1 MVRTNSY
8 FDLESSVVENL
19 SHLTKKQEEV
29 LLFIRDYYEEEG
41 RSPSYSDIQHHF
53 GLKSKSSVQDYIGY
67 LKKAGF
73 LQKSV
78 GSRSIELV
86 TTEEEAPMVSIPLL
100 GSVAAGR
107 PLDVQ
112 RDGGE
117 NEFIAVPQSMLG
129 GGRCYALS
137 VKGKSM
143 IDDGIME
150 GDLIVVKHQST
161 ARNGETVVALIDGA
175 ATVKRYYRKKG
186 VVELHPANEKMR
198 PFFVRGGPFEIQGIV
213 VGLLRHY

>member
-1 MVRTNSY
+1 M
-8 FDLESSVVENL
+8 ENL
-19 SHLTKKQEEV
+19 SRLTKKQEEV
-29 LLFIRDYYEEEG
+29 LLFIRNYYEEEG
-41 RSPSYSDIQHHF
+41 RSPSYSEIQHYF

-73 LQKSV
+73 LQNSV
-78 GSRSIELV
+78 GSRAIELV
-86 TTEEEAPMVSIPLL
+86 TSEYATPMASIPLL

-112 RDGGE
+112 RDEGE
-117 NEFIAVPQSMLG
+117 SEFIAVPQSMIG

-143 IDDGIME
+143 IDDGIIE
-150 GDLIVVKHQST
+150 GDLIIVKHQST

-186 VVELHPANEKMR
+186 VVELHPANENMG
-198 PFFVRGGPFEIQGIV
+198 PFFVKGGPFEIQGIV

>member
-1 MVRTNSY
+1 MV
-8 FDLESSVVENL
+8 ESL

-29 LLFIRDYYEEEG
+29 LLFIRNYYEEEG
-41 RSPSYSDIQHHF
+41 RTPSYSEIQHYF

-78 GSRSIELV
+78 GSKAIELV
-86 TTEEEAPMVSIPLL
+86 TPGEEPPTASIPLL

-112 RDGGE
+112 RDDSQSE
-117 NEFIAVPQSMLG
+117 LIAVPQSMIG
-129 GGRCYALS
+129 GGRYYALS

-150 GDLIVVKHQST
+150 GDLIVVRHQST
-161 ARNGETVVALIDGA
+161 ARNCETVVALIDGA
-175 ATVKRYYRKKG
+175 ATVKRYYRKKS
-186 VVELHPANEKMR
+186 VVELHPANKKMA

>member
-1 MVRTNSY
+1 M
-8 FDLESSVVENL
+8 VENL

-186 VVELHPANEKMR
+186 VVELHPANEKMG

>member
-1 MVRTNSY
+1 MV
-8 FDLESSVVENL
+8 ESL

-29 LLFIRDYYEEEG
+29 LLFIRNYYEEEG
-41 RSPSYSDIQHHF
+41 RTPSYSEIQHYF

-78 GSRSIELV
+78 GSKAIELV
-86 TTEEEAPMVSIPLL
+86 TRGEEPPTVSIPLL

-112 RDGGE
+112 RDDSQSE
-117 NEFIAVPQSMLG
+117 LIAVPQSMIG
-129 GGRCYALS
+129 GGRYYALS

-150 GDLIVVKHQST
+150 GDLIVVRHQST

-186 VVELHPANEKMR
+186 VVELHPGNKKMA

>member
-1 MVRTNSY
+1 MV
-8 FDLESSVVENL
+8 ESL

-29 LLFIRDYYEEEG
+29 LLFIRNYYEEEG
-41 RSPSYSDIQHHF
+41 RTPSYSEIQHYF

-78 GSRSIELV
+78 GSKAIELV
-86 TTEEEAPMVSIPLL
+86 TSGEEPPTASIPLL

-112 RDGGE
+112 RDDSQSE
-117 NEFIAVPQSMLG
+117 LIAVPQSMIG
-129 GGRCYALS
+129 GGRYYALS

-150 GDLIVVKHQST
+150 GDLIVVRHQST

-175 ATVKRYYRKKG
+175 ATVKRYYRKKS
-186 VVELHPANEKMR
+186 VVELHPANKKMA